1 MGGIIGA
8 QGEVDKAQAALDG
21 LLKQQQALNQAQ
33 AASKALDMPTAIA
46 EATQGLRDQTLQL
59 QNQNQALQLR
69 TRLEIEGVK
78 PEIIEGE
85 LAKLELSQ
93 RAIEFENGLKAA
105 VEAKNI
111 TQEDAN
117 QLLNAYKDA
126 VNGAAEAV
134 DQLTQAQLA
143 AADPINR
150 LISQWG
156 KELADVRG
164 QFAQLAGTIRS
175 EFASAMSGAVTGAIT
190 GTQSVSQAFGQ
201 MFANIGRAFIDMAT
215 QMLAQQVVLSILQGI
230 ASGLAG
236 GFRGFSGAGPY
247 QFPSMGSYS
256 AGFTSSMS
264 FLASGGPMAA
274 GRPYIVG
281 EEGPELILPSQG
293 GYVLNADETQ
303 QALADARGAFADNR
317 SALNSITSTSR
328 EQQTERLL
336 TSGASSTEIKYSRVG
351 SGDLPFV
358 TEADMLQAARLAAQE
373 GARMGQQRTM
383 AALKNNPGARRT
395 VGL

>member
-1 MGGIIGA
+1 
-8 QGEVDKAQAALDG
+8 
-21 LLKQQQALNQAQ
+21 
-33 AASKALDMPTAIA
+33 
-46 EATQGLRDQTLQL
+46 
-59 QNQNQALQLR
+59 
-69 TRLEIEGVK
+69 
-78 PEIIEGE
+78 
-85 LAKLELSQ
+85 
-93 RAIEFENGLKAA
+93 
-105 VEAKNI
+105 
-111 TQEDAN
+111 
-117 QLLNAYKDA
+117 
-126 VNGAAEAV
+126 
-134 DQLTQAQLA
+134 
-143 AADPINR
+143 
-150 LISQWG
+150 
-156 KELADVRG
+156 
-164 QFAQLAGTIRS
+164 
-175 EFASAMSGAVTGAIT
+175 
-190 GTQSVSQAFGQ
+190 
-201 MFANIGRAFIDMAT
+201 
-215 QMLAQQVVLSILQGI
+215 
-230 ASGLAG
+230 
-236 GFRGFSGAGPY
+236 
-247 QFPSMGSYS
+247 MGSYS

-264 FLASGGPMAA
+264 FLASGGSMAA

-336 TSGASSTEIKYSRVG
+336 ASGASSTEIKYSRVG